1 MGSINK
7 AAELQI
13 SREMSARSIPLTSG
27 EETTENLTMG
37 SILANIAGRPATQ
50 IKIGA
55 EWIQKN
61 KQYAILQTIS
71 ENVMSCF
78 MLNENFFFWM

>member
-13 SREMSARSIPLTSG
+13 SREMSARSIPLTS

-71 ENVMSCF
+71 EKVMSCF

>member
-13 SREMSARSIPLTSG
+13 SREMSARSIPLTS

-55 EWIQKN
+55 E
-61 KQYAILQTIS
+61 
-71 ENVMSCF
+71 
-78 MLNENFFFWM
+78 

>member
-13 SREMSARSIPLTSG
+13 SREMSARSIPVTSG

-55 EWIQKN
+55 E
-61 KQYAILQTIS
+61 
-71 ENVMSCF
+71 
-78 MLNENFFFWM
+78 

>member
-37 SILANIAGRPATQ
+37 SILANIAGRPAKQ

-71 ENVMSCF
+71 ENVMSFLC
-78 MLNENFFFWM
+78 